1 MEILNTITWIA
12 KICKL
17 SDSIQFV
24 FVKNLYSKLCFSK
37 CCRALKT
44 KCKSFLIILNTAKAN
59 NFYKYP
65 ENKRTEVMFMT
76 VCL

>member
-24 FVKNLYSKLCFSK
+24 FVKKLYSKLCFTS
-37 CCRALKT
+37 AVELLKH
-44 KCKSFLIILNTAKAN
+44 SVRGF
-59 NFYKYP
+59 
-65 ENKRTEVMFMT
+65 
-76 VCL
+76 